1 MRKILFLGGL
11 SMVGYA
17 FYYYFKKQYKLAMN
31 YSYKIKDVNVLNLT
45 TKKATIDATV
55 QITNKSNFQVSINS
69 YDLTFKFKGFSF
81 AQTKSETP
89 ILVNPDSSFLV
100 KAVGDIDFTN
110 YKEILLPA
118 VTEILQRKKLTIIVS
133 GNMNVSFMGVNQTID
148 FDDKSF
154 TYTEDLISQVGLSE
168 KFDKSKGKIEDIL
181 GKIGIKI

>member
-17 FYYYFKKQYKLAMN
+17 FYYYFKKQYSLAMN
-31 YSYKIKDVNVLNLT
+31 YSYRIKDVNVLNLT
-45 TKKATIDATV
+45 TKKAEIDATV
-55 QITNKSNFQVSINS
+55 EITNKSNFEVSINS
-69 YDLTFKFKGFSF
+69 YDLIFKFKGIPF
-81 AQTKSETP
+81 AQTSSQTP
-89 ILVNPDSSFLV
+89 ILVNPDSKFLV
-100 KAVGDIDFTN
+100 KAVGEIDFTN

-118 VTEILQRKKLTIIVS
+118 ITDILQRKKIEIMVS
-133 GNMNVSFMGVNQTID
+133 GTMKVSFMGVNKDIN
-148 FDDKSF
+148 FDDRAF